1 MGLLGTTTQQSY
13 YNQSKSWT
21 GDGTGGSGTLSF
33 NVADSDFPT
42 RPTQQANIVVFINN
56 IEISKSNYSYNGTS
70 PNDTTVDGS
79 YNLVFTSS
87 GINSSVQQ
95 TNGAPNTGLV
105 ITLREESAAEEYGNY
120 QYIGLQDLVN
130 NFIIQYVG
138 LDKLI
143 QKVKRTDV
151 FFHAQRCIA
160 ELSYDT
166 LRSEKSQEIE
176 VPPSLTMVLPQDFVN
191 YVKLSYTDKDGIE
204 RLLLPARK
212 TSNPTSLLQNSD
224 YGYLFD
230 SDGSL
235 LTQQDSDTWE
245 KYKVASDPDETLDD
259 VNEENDAI
267 DKTYFLGG
275 RYGIEPENA
284 SSNGLFYIDGA
295 RGRIF
300 FSGSISGKTV
310 TLKYISDSLGTDGEM
325 QVHKFAEEA
334 VYKWIAH
341 AILATKIATPE
352 YLVARFKKE
361 RYAEMRKAKLRLS
374 NYKMEELTQIMR
386 GKSKFI
392 KH

>member
-21 GDGTGGSGTLSF
+21 GDGSTLSF
-33 NVADSDFPT
+33 NVATTDFPT
-42 RPTQQANIVVFINN
+42 RPTQQTDIRIFINN
-56 IEISKSNYSYNGTS
+56 IEISKSNYSYNGTD
-70 PNDTTVDGS
+70 PNDTTVDNS
-79 YNLVFTSS
+79 YNVVFTNS
-87 GINSSVQQ
+87 GINTTVQAA
-95 TNGAPNTGLV
+95 TGAPLTGLV
-105 ITLREESAAEEYGNY
+105 ITLQEITPTEQYGNY
-120 QYIGLQDLVN
+120 QYIGIQDIVN
-130 NFIIQYVG
+130 NFIIAYVG

-143 QKVKRTDV
+143 HKVKRTDV
-151 FFHAQRCIA
+151 FFHAQRSIA

-176 VPPSLTMVLPQDFVN
+176 IPPSLTMVLPQDYVN
-191 YVKLSYTDKDGIE
+191 YVKLSYTDRDGVE

-212 TSNPTSLLQNSD
+212 TSNPTSLLQNDD
-224 YGYLFD
+224 YSYLFD

-245 KYKVASDPDETLDD
+245 TYKSADDPDVLNDNI
-259 VNEENDAI
+259 NEANDSI
-267 DKTYFLGG
+267 DATFFLGG

-284 SSNGLFYIDGA
+284 SSNGLFFIDDA
-295 RGRIF
+295 KGRIY
-300 FSGSISGKTV
+300 FSGSLNGKTI
-310 TLKYISDSLGTDGEM
+310 TLKYISDTLGTDGEM

-341 AILATKIATPE
+341 AILATRVNTPE

-361 RYAEMRKAKLRLS
+361 RFAEMRKAKLRLS
-374 NYKMEELTQIMR
+374 NYKIEELNQIMR
-386 GKSKFI
+386 GKSKQI

>member
-1 MGLLGTTTQQSY
+1 MGLLGTTTQESY
-13 YNQSKSWT
+13 YSQSKSWT

-33 NVADSDFPT
+33 NVAATDFPT
-42 RPTQQANIVVFINN
+42 RPTQQVSIQVFINN
-56 IEISKSNYSYNGTS
+56 IEISRSNYSYNGTA
-70 PNDTTVDGS
+70 PGDTSVDGS
-79 YNLVFTSS
+79 YNLVFTAT
-87 GINSSVQQ
+87 GINTAVQE
-95 TNGAPNTGLV
+95 TNGAPKVGMV
-105 ITLREESAAEEYGNY
+105 ITLREIGATEQYGNY

-130 NFIIQYVG
+130 NFIIAYVG

>member
-105 ITLREESAAEEYGNY
+105 ITLREESAAEQYGNY

-130 NFIIQYVG
+130 NFIIAYVG

>member
-13 YNQSKSWT
+13 YNQSKGWT
-21 GDGTGGSGTLSF
+21 GDGTTLTF
-33 NVADSDFPT
+33 NVATTDFPT
-42 RPTQQANIVVFINN
+42 RPTQQVNIIVFIDG
-56 IEISKSNYSYNGTS
+56 IEIAKNNYSYNGTD
-70 PNDTTVDGS
+70 PNDTTVDNS
-79 YNLVFTSS
+79 YNVVFTNS
-87 GINSSVQQ
+87 GINSTVQE
-95 TNGAPNTGLV
+95 TSGAPKDGLT
-105 ITLREESAAEEYGNY
+105 ITLREEAAAEEYGNY

-143 QKVKRTDV
+143 HKVKRTDV

-160 ELSYDT
+160 EMSYDT
-166 LRSEKSQEIE
+166 LKSEKSQEIE
-176 VPPSLTMVLPQDFVN
+176 IPPSLTMVLPQDFVN
-191 YVKLSYTDKDGIE
+191 YVKLSYTDRDGVE

-212 TSNPTSLLQNSD
+212 TSNPTSLLQNDD

-230 SDGSL
+230 ADGSL

-245 KYKVASDPDETLDD
+245 TYKSADDPDILNDNI
-259 VNEENDAI
+259 NEENDNI
-267 DKTYFLGG
+267 DQSFFLGG

-284 SSNGLFYIDGA
+284 SSNGLFYIDGV

-300 FSGSISGKTV
+300 FSGSLSGATV

-341 AILATKIATPE
+341 AILATRINTPE
-352 YLVARFKKE
+352 YLVARYKKE
-361 RYAEMRKAKLRLS
+361 RFAEMRKDKLRLS
-374 NYKMEELTQIMR
+374 NYKLEDLTQVMR
-386 GKSKFI
+386 GKSKHI